1 MSTSEGG
8 GWQPRPVRRLGE
20 GPRREQQRS
29 GRASGSPDPAPFT
42 PEPELP
48 APEFPP
54 PSETGTVVRPAS
66 GQRSFGRQAPPPR
79 GGAGVLVAL
88 IITALLVGVIIVLFF
103 EPGLIDANF
112 NTNAEGDFSA
122 SDGPGVQTSLFEA
135 RLTERPPAIPEILGA
150 VSPVYEFRVPERRLG
165 PFVFE
170 AELTNPTQ
178 DPRNLG
184 AYTWN
189 GDEWTRLGDAN
200 LSSDGATARIDLAE
214 APANLVILRRLQFRD
229 VIAGRVPRGE
239 EPQSIL
245 AGSLTLVH
253 PDGWHPGE
261 DGSLLGG
268 VELVNAQVPQN
279 RWPTVYATDEQADL
293 VNDILASDNLRRQH
307 IANIQ
312 HAIKSGLHDGV
323 DIHYLDVSPALQS
336 QFTSFISELAGRL
349 HREDRGVSV
358 HIPITAAGGV
368 GEGGYD
374 LSQLGASADFI
385 VIEPPLD
392 PTLFEAAIAASLP
405 TVLERIESSKV
416 LLALPSHA
424 VVRDASGFREITQR
438 DALDIASLISIR
450 EPGPY
455 RPGMRVTLQGN
466 SILLDNLAG
475 GLRWD
480 SVNRIV
486 TFTYPDQTGSA
497 VTVWIHNR
505 FSAAFQLQ
513 VVSDY
518 ELGGI
523 YISNASADPG
533 NANLWPAVAAFFESG
548 LPDLRLPNAI
558 LFDPI
563 FSVEAGQL
571 SGASG
576 GGWQFWDLPTEPG
589 DYRAQLVVSD
599 GDVRVGHVITVPV
612 RAEGTE

>member
-1 MSTSEGG
+1 M
-8 GWQPRPVRRLGE
+8 L
-20 GPRREQQRS
+20 
-29 GRASGSPDPAPFT
+29 
-42 PEPELP
+42 
-48 APEFPP
+48 
-54 PSETGTVVRPAS
+54 VV
-66 GQRSFGRQAPPPR
+66 
-79 GGAGVLVAL
+79 L
-88 IITALLVGVIIVLFF
+88 IIAALLVGVVIVLFF
-103 EPGLIDANF
+103 EPGLIETNF
-112 NTNAEGDFSA
+112 NTDDAEPAPSTDI
-122 SDGPGVQTSLFEA
+122 DGVRTTLFEA
-135 RLTERPPAIPEILGA
+135 RLAERPPAIPEILGA
-150 VSPVYEFRVPERRLG
+150 VSPIYEFRAPEGRLG
-165 PFVFE
+165 PFLFE
-170 AELTNPTQ
+170 PELTNPTQ

-189 GDEWTRLGDAN
+189 GDEWVRLGDAA
-200 LSSDGATARIDLAE
+200 LSSDGSTARIELAE
-214 APANLVILRRLQFRD
+214 SPAILVILRRLQFRD

-239 EPQSIL
+239 EPQPIL

-253 PDGWHPGE
+253 PDGWQPAA

-268 VELVNAQVPQN
+268 VDQVNASIPQN
-279 RWPTVYATDEQADL
+279 RWPTVFATDDQADL

-323 DIHYLDVSPALQS
+323 DIHYLDVSPALQP

-349 HREDRGVSV
+349 HREDRGISV
-358 HIPITAAGGV
+358 HVPITASGGV
-368 GEGGYD
+368 GEAGYD
-374 LSQLGASADFI
+374 LAQLGASADFI
-385 VIEPPLD
+385 VLEPPLD
-392 PTLFEAAIAASLP
+392 PTMFDAAIAASLP
-405 TVLERIESSKV
+405 TILERIESSKV
-416 LLALPSHA
+416 LLALRSNA
-424 VVRDASGFREITQR
+424 VVREATGFREITQR

-518 ELGGI
+518 ELGGV

-563 FSVEAGQL
+563 FSVEAGEL
-571 SGASG
+571 SGAG
-576 GGWQFWDLPTEPG
+576 GSGWQFWDLPPVAG
-589 DYRAQLVVSD
+589 DYRAQLVLSD

-612 RAEGTE
+612 RAEGAE

>member
-1 MSTSEGG
+1 MSSSEGG

-20 GPRREQQRS
+20 QPEPPREREI
-29 GRASGSPDPAPFT
+29 RARRPPDPAPFD
-42 PEPELP
+42 PDPAEPP
-48 APEFPP
+48 PEFPP
-54 PSETGTVVRPAS
+54 PSETGSVTRPGS
-66 GQRSFGRQAPPPR
+66 GRGSFNRQAPPSR
-79 GGAGVLVAL
+79 GGGVLIVL
-88 IITALLVGVIIVLFF
+88 IIAALLVGVVIVLFF

-112 NTNAEGDFSA
+112 NTDADDELSGTTGEGIPTA
-122 SDGPGVQTSLFEA
+122 LFEA
-135 RLTERPPAIPEILGA
+135 RLAERPPAIPEILGA
-150 VSPVYEFRVPERRLG
+150 VSPVYEFRVPEQRLG

-200 LSSDGATARIDLAE
+200 LSSDGASARIELTD

-239 EPQSIL
+239 EPQAIL
-245 AGSLTLVH
+245 AGSLTLIH
-253 PDGWHPGE
+253 PDGWHPSE

-268 VELVNAQVPQN
+268 VDLVNASIPQN
-279 RWPTVYATDEQADL
+279 RWPTVYASVDQADL

-312 HAIKSGLHDGV
+312 HAIKSSLHDGV
-323 DIHYLDVSPALQS
+323 DIHYLNVSPALQS

-349 HREDRGVSV
+349 HREDRGISV
-358 HIPITAAGGV
+358 HIPITASGGV

-374 LSQLGASADFI
+374 LSQLGAAADFI
-385 VIEPPLD
+385 VMQPPLD
-392 PTLFEAAIAASLP
+392 PTLFDAAIAASLP

-416 LLALPSHA
+416 LLALPSNA
-424 VVRDASGFREITQR
+424 VVRDAAGFRQITQR

-576 GGWQFWDLPTEPG
+576 GGWQFWDLPPESG

-612 RAEGTE
+612 RAEGEE

>member
-1 MSTSEGG
+1 M
-8 GWQPRPVRRLGE
+8 V
-20 GPRREQQRS
+20 
-29 GRASGSPDPAPFT
+29 
-42 PEPELP
+42 
-48 APEFPP
+48 
-54 PSETGTVVRPAS
+54 
-66 GQRSFGRQAPPPR
+66 
-79 GGAGVLVAL
+79 L
-88 IITALLVGVIIVLFF
+88 IIAALLVGVVIVLFF
-103 EPGLIDANF
+103 EPGLIETNF
-112 NTNAEGDFSA
+112 NTDAEQPFQQAEPSMLA
-122 SDGPGVQTSLFEA
+122 SSLIES
-135 RLTERPPAIPEILGA
+135 RLSEQPPAIPDILGA
-150 VSPVYEFRVPERRLG
+150 VSPIYEFRAMRGRLG
-165 PFVFE
+165 PFVFDLD
-170 AELTNPTQ
+170 LTNPTQ

-189 GDEWTRLGDAN
+189 GDEWVRLGDAR
-200 LSSDGATARIDLAE
+200 LSSDGSTAQIELSEPPD
-214 APANLVILRRLQFRD
+214 NLVILRRLQFRD

-253 PDGWHPGE
+253 PDGWSPAA

-268 VELVNAQVPQN
+268 VDQVNASIPQN
-279 RWPTVYATDEQADL
+279 RWPTVFATPEQAEL

-336 QFTSFISELAGRL
+336 QFTSFISELADRL
-349 HREDRGVSV
+349 HREDRGIAV
-358 HIPITAAGGV
+358 HIPITASGGV

-392 PTLFEAAIAASLP
+392 PALFDAAIAASLP
-405 TVLERIESSKV
+405 TLLARIEPTKI
-416 LLALPSHA
+416 LLALRSNA
-424 VVRDASGFREITQR
+424 VVRETAGFREITQR
-438 DALDIASLISIR
+438 EALQIASLISVR
-450 EPGPY
+450 EPGPF

-480 SVNRIV
+480 NVNRIV
-486 TFTYPDQTGSA
+486 TFTYPDQTGA
-497 VTVWIHNR
+497 PVTVWIHNR

-513 VVSDY
+513 VVSDN
-518 ELGGI
+518 ELGGV

-548 LPDLRLPNAI
+548 RPDLRLPNAI
-558 LFDPI
+558 LFDPV
-563 FSVEAGQL
+563 FSVEAGEL

-576 GGWQFWDLPTEPG
+576 SGWQFWDLPPVAG

-599 GDVRVGHVITVPV
+599 GDVRVGNVITVPI
-612 RAEGTE
+612 RSEGDE